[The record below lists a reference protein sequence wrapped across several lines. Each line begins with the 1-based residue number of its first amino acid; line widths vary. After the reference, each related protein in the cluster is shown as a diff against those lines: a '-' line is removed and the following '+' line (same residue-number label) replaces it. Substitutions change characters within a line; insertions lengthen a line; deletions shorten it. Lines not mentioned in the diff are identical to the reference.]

1 MATIS
6 TGIPGVL
13 IHKEQ
18 WTQCENDNCQK
29 WRKLPPGS
37 ILDEEAPWY
46 CYMNSD
52 PKHNR
57 CSASEESY
65 DEKTEIVLDAHL
77 DDEEAVHNQ
86 LIRRHLEASI
96 AARAS
101 LGSSQRGRGRGRGGG
116 GGRGAGR
123 RGRGRG
129 RGTCQ
134 AAVQTDSDSEP
145 DAQCHLSAKRT
156 RALNNEEDGIAGFTE
171 ASQSKPLRQG
181 IYYCLQALEQGSVEK
196 NSKLL
201 SASATASTISYTSLN
216 SSAWEALHGQAP
228 TLAILA
234 CEATDL
240 TSGVR
245 YFQDA
250 PCGDAVSREATLN
263 AKLALIL
270 NASCALVSSEHLLT
284 PDEKARAGLSECP

>member
-57 CSASEESY
+57 CSASEEVRLLNIHGATRFTVRNAKCVIAVQSY

-123 RGRGRG
+123 WFKRLRSKAVSSLGFVCLLALEIQLDFQCSFARSCRRGRGRG

-156 RALNNEEDGIAGFTE
+156 RALNNEEDGIAG
-171 ASQSKPLRQG
+171 
-181 IYYCLQALEQGSVEK
+181 
-196 NSKLL
+196 
-201 SASATASTISYTSLN
+201 ISWHYSCPSIAAVVMEET
-216 SSAWEALHGQAP
+216 LH
-228 TLAILA
+228 I
-234 CEATDL
+234 
-240 TSGVR
+240 
-245 YFQDA
+245 F
-250 PCGDAVSREATLN
+250 
-263 AKLALIL
+263 
-270 NASCALVSSEHLLT
+270 
-284 PDEKARAGLSECP
+284 